1 MATRLYLQSS
11 GTAPISS
18 PAIANGGW
26 ERNRSD
32 YFLSTMKTT
41 KQNTALVTKSAVFGA
56 TTTSQTRIATFVSD
70 TLSTNQTISG
80 TFSLVIGK
88 CAETSAYGDAH
99 LAYALRVV
107 DGTTGAHKATL
118 ATLMGTSTEFP
129 LIASAATRIVKAAA
143 ITTYSAS
150 AGDRL
155 VLEVGIHGVT
165 PENQTMQ
172 MRFGDP
178 TATSDFALTAGL
190 TTDLV
195 PWAEISANLTFGD
208 PPPPDPN
215 QFVETTD
222 AGSTI
227 GTATPVGP
235 LYTSIKGYM
244 TTVESDYY
252 QLQLKAGQSLVAAM
266 TLPSG
271 VDWDLKLYDAAGA
284 TLASSTTTAT
294 TETVRYTN
302 DTGSDIMVYLNPY
315 VYSSSAGHTSPYVI
329 TLTYNPVNTSYDS
342 TRMFLMF

>member
-11 GTAPISS
+11 GTAAISS
-18 PAIANGGW
+18 PAIADGGW

-32 YFLSTMKTT
+32 YFLSTMNTT

-56 TTTSQTRIATFVSD
+56 TVTSQTRIATFVSD

-99 LAYALRVV
+99 LAYTLRVV
-107 DGTTGAHKATL
+107 DGITGAHKANL
-118 ATLMGTSTEFP
+118 ATLMGTSKEFP
-129 LIASAATRIVKAAA
+129 LIASAATRIVNAAA
-143 ITTYSAS
+143 ITSYNAS

-165 PENQTMQ
+165 PANEKMQ

-178 TATSDFALTAGL
+178 AATSDFALTAGL

-195 PWAEISANLTFGD
+195 PWGEISVNLTFGK
-208 PPPPDPN
+208 PPPDPN

-222 AGSTI
+222 AGNSI
-227 GTATPVGP
+227 ATATAVGP
-235 LYTSIKGYM
+235 SYTSIKGYF
-244 TTVESDYY
+244 TTVEKSDYFA
-252 QLQLKAGQSLVAAM
+252 LQLKAGQSLAATM

-271 VDWDLKLYDAAGA
+271 VDWDLKLYNAAGA
-284 TLASSTTTAT
+284 TLASSTSTKT
-294 TETVRYTN
+294 TETVYYTN
-302 DTGSDIMVYLNPY
+302 NTGSDIMVYLNPY
-315 VYSSSAGHTSPYVI
+315 VYSGSSSTPYII

>member
-11 GTAPISS
+11 GTAAISS
-18 PAIANGGW
+18 PAIADGGW

-41 KQNTALVTKSAVFGA
+41 KQNTALTTKSARFGA

-118 ATLMGTSTEFP
+118 AKLMGTSTEFP
-129 LIASAATRIVKAAA
+129 LIASAATRIVNAAA
-143 ITTYSAS
+143 ITTYNAV

-165 PENQTMQ
+165 PENETMQ

-178 TATSDFALTAGL
+178 TATSDFALTAQL

-195 PWAEISANLTFGD
+195 PWAQISVDLTFGD
-208 PPPPDPN
+208 PPPDPN

-252 QLQLKAGQSLVAAM
+252 QLQLKAGQSLAATM
-266 TLPSG
+266 TLPSV

-284 TLASSTTTAT
+284 TLASSTSTNT
-294 TETVRYTN
+294 TETVYYTN
-302 DTGSDIMVYLNPY
+302 NTGSDIMVYLNPY
-315 VYSSSAGHTSPYVI
+315 VYSGSSSTPYII